1 MGTIRLGTSGW
12 DYPEWTGRVYPPQRG
27 YGTSFVSTRAA
38 SRSSRSTPRSTGSP
52 PVAVAESWAR
62 RTPAEF
68 RFAAKFPQTITHD
81 RRLVGTA
88 EELKRFLAVLRP
100 LQAAGK
106 LAAALLQL
114 PPSLKFEP
122 GTVRT
127 FYESLPPTLPVA
139 VEFREPS
146 WLEPASID
154 LLREFRL
161 AYTVVDEPMLP
172 IQLETTAPFA
182 YVRWHGHGREV
193 WYDYTYSAE
202 ELAAWV
208 PRVQQLS
215 ERVPEVSRL
224 LQQPLPWRRGGERG
238 DAPRGARP
246 GPAAVVLPPWVTL
259 ENGCGGRPSGR
270 SRTRWRRGARN
281 LIGATTATAPEPLR

>member
-1 MGTIRLGTSGW
+1 MGNVLLGTSGW
-12 DYPEWTGRVYPPQRG
+12 DYPEWTGRVYPPHGVRDRLR
-27 YGTSFVSTRAA
+27 YYA
-38 SRSSRSTPRSTGSP
+38 SRFATVEVNSTFYRLP

-62 RTPAEF
+62 RTPGGF
-68 RFAAKFPQTITHD
+68 RFAAKFPQAITHD

-88 EELKRFLAVLRP
+88 EELKRFLAVVRP
-100 LQAAGK
+100 LQTAGK
-106 LAAALLQL
+106 FAAALLQL

-122 GTVRT
+122 ATVRG
-127 FYESLPPTLPVA
+127 FYESLPPDLPVA

-146 WLEPASID
+146 WLEPQSFD

-172 IQLETTAPFA
+172 IRLETTARFA

-208 PRVQQLS
+208 PRVRELS
-215 ERVPEVSRL
+215 ERVPEVY
-224 LQQPLPWRRGGERG
+224 GFFNNHFRG
-238 DAPRGARP
+238 DAAMNAETLRDELGLHP
-246 GPAAVVLPPWVTL
+246 PPW
-259 ENGCGGRPSGR
+259 S
-270 SRTRWRRGARN
+270 AR
-281 LIGATTATAPEPLR
+281 LG